1 MFLHLGGD
9 FNVFVKDIVLIIDV
23 ETVKQSPDS
32 EKFFLDL
39 SDNSEIIKIT
49 KQDPK
54 SVIITQSLKNK
65 SNLKTKPIVYYSPIS
80 SLTLLKRA
88 GFINSACLEME
99 VI

>member
-9 FNVFVKDIVLIIDV
+9 FNVFIKDLVLIIDV
-23 ETVKQSPDS
+23 ETVKQSVQS
-32 EKFFLDL
+32 ENFFNELNN
-39 SDNSEIIKIT
+39 NSEIVKIT
-49 KQDPK
+49 KQEPK
-54 SVIITQSLKNK
+54 SIIITKCAKNK
-65 SNLKTKPIVYYSPIS
+65 SKTKPIIYYSQIS